1 MLAISEARKK
11 PMFEVWNLKSEVR
24 SPKSEVRSLK
34 SEAYNKDP
42 YRKATYVGSF
52 ILPRVTLL
60 IILKTREHL
69 DLYAW

>member
-1 MLAISEARKK
+1 MLAISGARKE
-11 PMFEVWNLKSEVR
+11 PMFEVW
-24 SPKSEVRSLK
+24 SPK

-69 DLYAW
+69 DLYA

>member
-1 MLAISEARKK
+1 MLAISEARNKC
-11 PMFEVWNLKSEVR
+11 LKSEV
-24 SPKSEVRSLK
+24 SSLK

-52 ILPRVTLL
+52 ILACVTLL

-69 DLYAW
+69 DLYA